1 MSYVLLKQV
10 HISFALASII
20 GFVLRWNWRMSG
32 SHLSQMR
39 LTKTVPHVFDTL
51 FLTTGVA
58 LAFSINQYPLVN
70 PWLTAKITG
79 LLVYIV
85 LGMFA
90 MSGKLSKPWRV
101 TAFLAAVSTYAWIL
115 TVARFKSPWGFLSI
129 LDRTQ

>member
-10 HISFALASII
+10 HVSFALASII

-32 SHLSQMR
+32 SHLSQMM
-39 LTKTVPHVFDTL
+39 LTKTVPHVIDTL

-58 LAFSINQYPLVN
+58 LAFSIHQYPLVN

-85 LGMFA
+85 LGMLA

-101 TAFLAAVSTYAWIL
+101 TAFLTAVTTYAWIL
-115 TVARFKSPWGFLSI
+115 TVARFKSPLGFLSF
-129 LDRTQ
+129 LG

>member
-10 HISFALASII
+10 HVSFALASII

-32 SHLSQMR
+32 SHLSQMM
-39 LTKTVPHVFDTL
+39 LTKTAPHVIDTL

-58 LAFSINQYPLVN
+58 LTFSINQYPLAN
-70 PWLTAKITG
+70 AWLTAKITG

-85 LGMFA
+85 LGTVA
-90 MSGKLSKPWRV
+90 MSGKVPKPWRV

-115 TVARFKSPWGFLSI
+115 TVARFKSPWGLLSFPG
-129 LDRTQ
+129 

>member
-10 HISFALASII
+10 HVSFALASII

-39 LTKTVPHVFDTL
+39 LTKTVPHVIDTL

-58 LAFSINQYPLVN
+58 LAFSINQYPLVH

-101 TAFLAAVSTYAWIL
+101 TAFLAAISTYAWIL
-115 TVARFKSPWGFLSI
+115 TVARFKSPWGFLS
-129 LDRTQ
+129 LL